1 MRLPSQT
8 PALTDRQALRRNRAR
23 AERSALFLH
32 ERAAE
37 ELQDRLLMVNRRFK
51 SVAIITGQPDFWREQ
66 WPEAL
71 ILEDEDR
78 LALTPGAH
86 DLVIHAMALHWAD
99 DPVGQIVQ
107 SRLGLAPDG
116 LFLAIFPGG
125 QSLYELRAALA
136 EAEAQISG
144 GLSPRVAP
152 MGEIRDLGALL
163 QRGSFALPVADAD
176 TLNVTYGDAFALMR
190 DLRAMGEG
198 NALAARLRTPSK
210 RALFTRAAQIYAENF
225 AAEQGRINATF
236 ELICLTGW
244 APADSQPKP
253 LRPGSATTR
262 LADALGTVEAPLPD
276 ATDEK

>member
-8 PALTDRQALRRNRAR
+8 PALTDRLALRRNRAR
-23 AERSALFLH
+23 AKRSALFLH
-32 ERAAE
+32 ERAIE
-37 ELQDRLLMVNRRFK
+37 ELQDRLLMVNRRFT
-51 SVAIITGQPDFWREQ
+51 SIAIITGQPDIWHEH
-66 WPEAL
+66 WPDAT
-71 ILEDEDR
+71 IIEDEDR
-78 LALTPGAH
+78 LALNPGAH
-86 DLVIHAMALHWAD
+86 DLVIHAMALQWAD

-107 SRLGLAPDG
+107 SRLALQPDG

-125 QSLYELRAALA
+125 QSLHELRSALA
-136 EAEAQISG
+136 EAETQISG
-144 GLSPRVAP
+144 GLSPRIAP

-176 TLNVTYGDAFALMR
+176 TLNVTYKDAFALMH

-198 NALAARLRTPSK
+198 NALGARLKTPTK
-210 RALFTRAAQIYAENF
+210 RAIFNHAAEIYADNF
-225 AAEQGRINATF
+225 PADDQRINATF

-262 LADALGTVEAPLPD
+262 LADALKANETSLSGD
-276 ATDEK
+276 ADQ